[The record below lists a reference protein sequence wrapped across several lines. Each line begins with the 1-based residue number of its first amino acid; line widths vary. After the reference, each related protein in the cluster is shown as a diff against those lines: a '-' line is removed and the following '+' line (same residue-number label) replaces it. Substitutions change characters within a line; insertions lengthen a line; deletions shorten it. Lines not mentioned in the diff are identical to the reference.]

1 MSISKKQEVNYPPL
15 LKSIT
20 EELVVQELEDE
31 LLIYNLQTNR
41 AMCLNRTA
49 ALVWQSC
56 DGKSDISEITQKL
69 EEELGAS
76 VNEELVLFAVSELN
90 NKGLIENGEK
100 IADSF
105 RGLSRREIVRRVG
118 FASLVTLPIVSS
130 IVAPQAAAAQSRP
143 GIRFTLIPDP
153 TDPTPTPTPNCIRA
167 GSRTGYNCFARSRA
181 TCLNLNTITP
191 DYCGNAFTPTSL
203 HSDRCCSR
211 MAVVGDCRPQGLGN
225 LCFCL
230 CT

>member
-1 MSISKKQEVNYPPL
+1 
-15 LKSIT
+15 
-20 EELVVQELEDE
+20 
-31 LLIYNLQTNR
+31 
-41 AMCLNRTA
+41 MCLNRTA

-153 TDPTPTPTPNCIRA
+153 TPTPTPTPCFRRERFITTSVCERRIGECA
-167 GSRTGYNCFARSRA
+167 EAGYNNAWCRAHYRERARALCCSM
-181 TCLNLNTITP
+181 NTI
-191 DYCGNAFTPTSL
+191 
-203 HSDRCCSR
+203 
-211 MAVVGDCRPQGLGN
+211 GLVLGGYPGTEN
-225 LCFCL
+225 FVCACA
-230 CT
+230 

>member
-20 EELVVQELEDE
+20 EELVVQELENE
-31 LLIYNLQTNR
+31 LLIYNLKTNR
-41 AMCLNRTA
+41 AICLNRTA

-130 IVAPQAAAAQSRP
+130 IVAPKASFAQTLRLRIDPNNCRPTGEVLQYSAANGHPTRQSAENFLQSICDEIVR
-143 GIRFTLIPDP
+143 D
-153 TDPTPTPTPNCIRA
+153 RA
-167 GSRTGYNCFARSRA
+167 RTSRTCCSGMGAILGCRWNPNDPRVR
-181 TCLNLNTITP
+181 TTHM
-191 DYCGNAFTPTSL
+191 TSL
-203 HSDRCCSR
+203 GNCRCTC
-211 MAVVGDCRPQGLGN
+211 AA
-225 LCFCL
+225 
-230 CT
+230 